1 MPRPYILNACFF
13 ISFLAIGAGQ
23 AQSGENAE
31 ITLKSLDGSVVLVGE
46 FQGFEAG
53 HYNIL
58 VSGLGLV
65 SISEGLVTCQS
76 STLDCAVLVGNS

>member
-1 MPRPYILNACFF
+1 MRRINILNVAFCV
-13 ISFLAIGAGQ
+13 SVLALGAGQ
-23 AQSGENAE
+23 AQSEENAE
-31 ITLKSLDGSVVLVGE
+31 ITLKSLDGSVIMIGE

-65 SISEGLVTCQS
+65 SIAEGLVTCQS
-76 STLDCAVLVGNS
+76 STLDCATLVGNS

>member
-1 MPRPYILNACFF
+1 MRRLNRLNTALFV
-13 ISFLAIGAGQ
+13 SALALGAGP
-23 AQSGENAE
+23 AQSQENTI
-31 ITLKSLDGSVVLVGE
+31 ITLKSLDGSVVLIGD

-65 SISEGLVTCQS
+65 SVAQGLVTCQS
-76 STLDCAVLVGNS
+76 NTIDCAVIVGNL